1 MTDFIPENGILFTP
15 PSEETDR
22 YVACLRQICERYNIQ
37 FSKAT
42 ELEKNFVLACVEQE
56 VKTKVAI

>member
-1 MTDFIPENGILFTP
+1 MSTFNPQEGPWIVPT
-15 PSEETDR
+15 SKETDR
-22 YVACLRQICERYNIQ
+22 YVACLRQVCDRYNIQ

-56 VKTKVAI
+56 LHSKVAV